1 MILMLGRLM
10 VFIRCCL
17 LTILWTWIGVASAQA
32 LPEAGGKV
40 ANTVSVAD
48 PTAELVFF
56 NRKIVT
62 FRTNLLGVS
71 AQDRSKRARARI
83 SDQLSLAGPHVV
95 SLQVESAGVLVQID
109 GATSFV
115 VTQGDLD
122 PGRDDT
128 LVQAAQNAAA
138 AMRLVIGES
147 LESRNIDMLAREL
160 ATALA
165 ATAVAAT
172 LLWLSSRARRVL
184 SLRLVAATERHAS
197 RLSVGGIPLLRRERL
212 NYAVRLMLAL
222 VYRLLMAMVLVKWLS
237 FVLRC
242 FPFTR
247 AWGESLNTFLADLA
261 LQLLSVVVGA
271 LPELLAAGL
280 IFYAAWLVSKG
291 IDRFFAS
298 VRDGSIELPWLD
310 PDVAAPSQRISK
322 VVVWLFALAMA
333 YPYLPGSQTEAFKGL
348 SVLLGLMLSLGAS
361 SLVGQAASGMILT
374 YSRVFRR
381 GEYVRLGEHEGTVT
395 EMGMFTTRIRTGLG
409 EELTISNATI
419 LGSTTKNYSR
429 AVNGAGFVVDTTLTI
444 GYDTPWR
451 QVHAMMIEAANR
463 TTGVLREPA
472 PQVFQTALSDWYPEY
487 RLVCQAI
494 PSEPRPRALVLSAL
508 HGHLQDVFNEYG
520 VQIMSPQYFEDPAQ
534 AKIVPPDQWY
544 AAPARP
550 PDVGTV

>member
-1 MILMLGRLM
+1 M
-10 VFIRCCL
+10 
-17 LTILWTWIGVASAQA
+17 
-32 LPEAGGKV
+32 
-40 ANTVSVAD
+40 
-48 PTAELVFF
+48 
-56 NRKIVT
+56 
-62 FRTNLLGVS
+62 
-71 AQDRSKRARARI
+71 
-83 SDQLSLAGPHVV
+83 V

-128 LVQAAQNAAA
+128 LVQTAQNAAA

-184 SLRLVAATERHAS
+184 SLRLLAATEKHAS

-222 VYRLLMAMVLVKWLS
+222 VYRLLMAMVLVEWLS

-544 AAPARP
+544 AAPATP
-550 PDVGTV
+550 PDVGAA